1 MAKFNPHKIEA
12 FRDFLDAQTILKN
25 AQKSYED
32 AERVEQVTDAI
43 MAMGIKTGAAA
54 QQHYIRTRNRKRLF
68 AGLVIAGGVY
78 LYKKTKK
85 DTSSSRR
92 NGCID
97 YSRRPKKQSARK
109 YEEVK

>member
-32 AERVEQVTDAI
+32 AKRVEEVTDA
-43 MAMGIKTGAAA
+43 MGIGVGAAA

-78 LYKKTKK
+78 LYKKMKEKENTPYAK
-85 DTSSSRR
+85 
-92 NGCID
+92 
-97 YSRRPKKQSARK
+97 
-109 YEEVK
+109 

>member
-32 AERVEQVTDAI
+32 AKRVEQVTDAI
-43 MAMGIKTGAAA
+43 MAMGIEVGAAA

-68 AGLVIAGGVY
+68 AGMVIAGGVY
-78 LYKKTKK
+78 LYEKMKEKENK
-85 DTSSSRR
+85 P
-92 NGCID
+92 
-97 YSRRPKKQSARK
+97 YAK
-109 YEEVK
+109 

>member
-43 MAMGIKTGAAA
+43 MAMGIKVGAAA
-54 QQHYIRTRNRKRLF
+54 KQHYIRKRLF

-78 LYKKTKK
+78 LYKKMKEK
-85 DTSSSRR
+85 E
-92 NGCID
+92 NKP
-97 YSRRPKKQSARK
+97 YAK
-109 YEEVK
+109 

>member
-32 AERVEQVTDAI
+32 AARVEQVTDDI
-43 MAMGIKTGAAA
+43 MVMGIKVGAVAT
-54 QQHYIRTRNRKRLF
+54 QHYIRKRDRKRLF

-78 LYKKTKK
+78 LYKKMKEK
-85 DTSSSRR
+85 E
-92 NGCID
+92 NKP
-97 YSRRPKKQSARK
+97 YAK
-109 YEEVK
+109 